1 MDKGFKIRMLRERQ
15 GLSQKQVALDLGINQ
30 STYSKMEACEERIS
44 IENCKK
50 IAKVIGVSIS
60 DIIEFEDKYRFVE
73 KSEESEKKQLS
84 EQISVLIKEIE
95 ELRRD
100 NRILLRLIKN
110 S

>member
-1 MDKGFKIRMLRERQ
+1 MDKGFKIRILRERK

-60 DIIEFEDKYRFVE
+60 DIIEFEDKYKFVE
-73 KSEESEKKQLS
+73 KSEESENKQLA
-84 EQISVLIKEIE
+84 EQISVLNKEIE

-100 NRILLRLIKN
+100 NRILLRLLKN
-110 S
+110 A